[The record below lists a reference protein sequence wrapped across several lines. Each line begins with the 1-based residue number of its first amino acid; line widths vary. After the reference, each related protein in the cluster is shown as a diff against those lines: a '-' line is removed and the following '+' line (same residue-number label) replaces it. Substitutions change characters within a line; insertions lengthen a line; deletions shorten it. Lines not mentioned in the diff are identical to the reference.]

1 MRSARLL
8 LIVSAIAAS
17 VAAGCA
23 RPAPV
28 PRPTPAG
35 AEPATGASGPFTKR
49 LSFAVLE
56 DYDKGEDLRDVARD
70 FELMKELG
78 VRTWRGSFGWDDY
91 EAARGKYDFAWL
103 HQFADLAAQHGIALR
118 PYLGYTPEWA
128 GAGRKAD
135 SAVWNDPPARLDDW
149 ARFVDTIARALR
161 RHPNVLSYEIYNE
174 ENVKLWWDGTVAEYN
189 DVLRRGATAVRAGDP
204 DAAVLLGGMV
214 WPDVDWLEATC
225 ATHANAPLID
235 VVPFHAYP
243 ETWTP
248 DSVVVENYLDPS
260 YARYFLPTVDGECG
274 GKPVWINETG
284 FATTP
289 GKTERQQAE
298 WWARAIATFVA
309 APRVEHIG
317 IYEIRDAPQDRPVI
331 GDAPNYHLGITRR
344 DRTKKLAFHTVKL
357 LTRLLGVDS
366 VTVADAELTIA
377 VTGGQRG
384 ALYHHLFRR
393 PDGRQVL
400 VVWDKRESPT
410 LRIALGRRGATATE
424 YSLDGAGTPYPAFDG
439 QALTDVR
446 LTPGAV
452 RIFEITG
459 RE

>member
-1 MRSARLL
+1 MHRACSPLVVTVFA
-8 LIVSAIAAS
+8 VS
-17 VAAGCA
+17 VAAACA
-23 RPAPV
+23 RPAPS
-28 PRPTPAG
+28 PR
-35 AEPATGASGPFTKR
+35 ATLPNVGSATDSRGTVTKR

-56 DYDKGEDLRDVARD
+56 DYDKGEDLREVARD
-70 FELMKELG
+70 FELMKDLG
-78 VRTWRGSFGWDDY
+78 VRVWRGSFGWDDY
-91 EAARGKYDFAWL
+91 EPERGKYDFAWL

-149 ARFVDTIARALR
+149 SRFVDTLARALS
-161 RHPNVLSYEIYNE
+161 RHSNVLSYEIYNE
-174 ENVKLWWDGTVAEYN
+174 ENTKQWWDGTVAEYN
-189 DVLRRGATAVRAGDP
+189 DVLRRGATAVRAGDS

-214 WPDVDWLEATC
+214 WPDVEWLEATC
-225 ATHANAPLID
+225 ATHANARLID

-248 DSVVVENYLDPS
+248 DSVVVENYLDAS
-260 YARYFLPTVDGECG
+260 YGRFFLPTVDSECG

-298 WWARAIATFVA
+298 WWARAIATFAA

-344 DRTKKLAFHTVKL
+344 DRTKKLAFDTVKL
-357 LTRLLGVDS
+357 FAHLLGVDS
-366 VTVADAELTIA
+366 ITVADSELA
-377 VTGGQRG
+377 VTVSGGREGQ
-384 ALYHHLFRR
+384 LYHHLFRR

-410 LRIALGRRGATATE
+410 LRVALGRRGTTVTE
-424 YSLDGAGTPYPAFDG
+424 YSLGGAATPYRAFDG

-446 LTPGAV
+446 LTPGVA
-452 RIFEITG
+452 RIFEIQ
-459 RE
+459 